1 MKKHIKGMVA
11 YGVLIIAV
19 LVYVLMRVG
28 ITFNLTKVMPEFAT
42 QIYSKANMLYYD
54 INTIKSAK
62 NQINKQIDKIR
73 NDVYQDKDYFEK
85 GLREILDLNEKN
97 LSEYLA
103 SFSEIKKDKYNN
115 LKKVDNIDYI
125 TSKGNN
131 YQDNTRQ
138 NSLSLYIY
146 PMTAI
151 DNDLYYEMDADF
163 YKPLTV
169 KKDDISK
176 LKVGDK
182 YNFNYPIGTSSEVI
196 ELTYE
201 ADKKLKYD
209 YEANV
214 LTEEEKIETKTLTQE
229 MTLKEVTALPITK
242 GGNIKAYRETPL
254 YTPTYEDFIAL
265 CKEKG
270 LHPFIEIKT
279 DPKDYPQA
287 PYKDIITVLERY
299 GMCDKATIISFS
311 YEALQTIRG
320 YNADIPL
327 QLLTKEI
334 DAEVFKKVE
343 KLGAC
348 GIDCAYESL
357 LKNQELVSLA
367 KHAFI
372 PLNAWTVDSP
382 QAAEQLW
389 ALGVEYITTNAAKF

>member
-97 LSEYLA
+97 LSEYIA

-115 LKKVDNIDYI
+115 LKKVENIDYI
-125 TSKGNN
+125 RSRDNN
-131 YQDNTRQ
+131 YKDNTRQ

-146 PMTAI
+146 PMTAV
-151 DNDLYYEMDADF
+151 DNDLYYEVDADF
-163 YKPLTV
+163 YKPLTI

-182 YNFNYPIGTSSEVI
+182 YNFDYPIGTSSEVI

-229 MTLKEVTALPITK
+229 MTLKELNKDEYAIYDANNQRLEVLDSSGKVSILKDAMY
-242 GGNIKAYRETPL
+242 GNIDGPNFL
-254 YTPTYEDFIAL
+254 YLANYL
-265 CKEKG
+265 
-270 LHPFIEIKT
+270 
-279 DPKDYPQA
+279 
-287 PYKDIITVLERY
+287 
-299 GMCDKATIISFS
+299 
-311 YEALQTIRG
+311 
-320 YNADIPL
+320 
-327 QLLTKEI
+327 
-334 DAEVFKKVE
+334 
-343 KLGAC
+343 
-348 GIDCAYESL
+348 
-357 LKNQELVSLA
+357 LVSEKRNIEYGDMMRFGDFMASVLKEVSTSSDA
-367 KHAFI
+367 KKNIDDNRDIARIFSSI
-372 PLNAWTVDSP
+372 YVNFVVYDNK
-382 QAAEQLW
+382 
-389 ALGVEYITTNAAKF
+389 GYITDLYSFTGN

>member
-209 YEANV
+209 YEANNGNIDGPNFLYLANYLLV
-214 LTEEEKIETKTLTQE
+214 SEKRNIEYGD
-229 MTLKEVTALPITK
+229 MMRFGDFMASVLKEVSTSSDAKKNIDDNRDIARIFSSIYVNFVVYDNK
-242 GGNIKAYRETPL
+242 G
-254 YTPTYEDFIAL
+254 
-265 CKEKG
+265 
-270 LHPFIEIKT
+270 
-279 DPKDYPQA
+279 
-287 PYKDIITVLERY
+287 
-299 GMCDKATIISFS
+299 
-311 YEALQTIRG
+311 
-320 YNADIPL
+320 
-327 QLLTKEI
+327 
-334 DAEVFKKVE
+334 
-343 KLGAC
+343 
-348 GIDCAYESL
+348 
-357 LKNQELVSLA
+357 
-367 KHAFI
+367 
-372 PLNAWTVDSP
+372 
-382 QAAEQLW
+382 
-389 ALGVEYITTNAAKF
+389 YI